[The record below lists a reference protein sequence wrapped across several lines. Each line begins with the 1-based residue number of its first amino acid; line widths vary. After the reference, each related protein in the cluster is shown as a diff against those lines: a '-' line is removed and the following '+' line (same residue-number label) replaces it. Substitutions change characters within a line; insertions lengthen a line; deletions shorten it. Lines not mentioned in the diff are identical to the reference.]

1 MEKRREIDQN
11 KAQKIASE
19 LIEVATNNQATL
31 IEFDDA
37 VYKVRQYY
45 NENAVLKADSKEN

>member
-1 MEKRREIDQN
+1 MEKRREIDQD

-45 NENAVLKADSKEN
+45 NENAVLKTDSKDN

>member
-1 MEKRREIDQN
+1 MEKRREIDQD

-45 NENAVLKADSKEN
+45 NENAVLKADSKDN

>member
-1 MEKRREIDQN
+1 MEKRREIDQD

-19 LIEVATNNQATL
+19 LVKVAANNQATL

-45 NENAVLKADSKEN
+45 NENAVLKTDSKDN

>member
-1 MEKRREIDQN
+1 MEKRREIDQE
-11 KAQKIASE
+11 KALKIASE
-19 LIEVATNNQATL
+19 LIEVAANNQATL

-45 NENAVLKADSKEN
+45 NENAVLRADSKDN

>member
-1 MEKRREIDQN
+1 MEKRREIDQE
-11 KAQKIASE
+11 KAQKIAIE

-45 NENAVLKADSKEN
+45 NENAVLKADSKDN